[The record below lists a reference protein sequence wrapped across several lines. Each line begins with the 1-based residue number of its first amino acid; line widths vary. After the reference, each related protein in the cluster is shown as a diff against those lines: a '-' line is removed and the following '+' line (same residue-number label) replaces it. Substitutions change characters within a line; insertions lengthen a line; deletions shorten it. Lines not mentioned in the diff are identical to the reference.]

1 MIEIRRE
8 DFSVDEI
15 IKNMKAPKI
24 GALSIYVGTVRE
36 FPEGLGLEF
45 ADNDR
50 AAQKLREIRERAINR
65 FDVEDVAIV
74 HRVGLLGVTENIVLV
89 AVSASQRSSFQCLQ
103 NHNRRYKGSTQ
114 IMGEGR
120 IEVDVHVKSFLA
132 PSRLY

>member
-15 IKNMKAPKI
+15 IKKMKAPKI

-50 AAQKLREIRERAINR
+50 AARELGEIRERAINR

-74 HRVGLLGVTENIVLV
+74 HRVGLLGVAENIVLV
-89 AVSASQRSSFQCLQ
+89 AVSASHREAAFSAC
-103 NHNRRYKGSTQ
+103 RTIIDDIKGL
-114 IMGEGR
+114 
-120 IEVDVHVKSFLA
+120 HKSWVRVV
-132 PSRLY
+132 SK